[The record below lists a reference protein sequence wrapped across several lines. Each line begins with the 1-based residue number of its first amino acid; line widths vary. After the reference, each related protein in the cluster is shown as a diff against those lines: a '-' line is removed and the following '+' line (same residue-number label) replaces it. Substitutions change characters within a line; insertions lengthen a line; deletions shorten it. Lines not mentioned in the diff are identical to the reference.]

1 MSIAFLLPS
10 DGCYLLFHFFP
21 ELCHF
26 GVLIFYSSILSCSIL
41 GFPYKSHISF
51 KFFNVVGNI
60 WQNILLLYSVL
71 FSGVVL
77 HLYYLDCSL
86 SQFLIKNYVPY
97 IWFYFS
103 YYKTLTNSSN
113 NYFCYLWVEEFLPSF
128 MNRFCRHRTK
138 GESWGWQQF
147 EWLGNREFESVLKNL
162 VIITLPCR

>member
-10 DGCYLLFHFFP
+10 NGFYLPFHFFP

-51 KFFNVVGNI
+51 KFFNAVGNI
-60 WQNILLLYSVL
+60 WQNTLLLYSVL

-77 HLYYLDCSL
+77 HLYYLYCSL

-97 IWFYFS
+97 MWWKILLLFYFS

-128 MNRFCRHRTK
+128 MKRFCRHRTK
-138 GESWGWQQF
+138 GESCGWKQ
-147 EWLGNREFESVLKNL
+147 FESVYKNL
-162 VIITLPCR
+162 MIITLPCR